1 MSGFKRIPQ
10 EIKDQVLARVKEGV
24 PVSQLSNE
32 HGISL
37 KTIYTWIAKSSVQ
50 SPGVLQMAR
59 LKREKEDLLK
69 LVGALTLKLSR
80 GEKNKAGF

>member
-10 EIKDQVLARVKEGV
+10 EIKDQIMVRVKEGI
-24 PVSQLSNE
+24 PVLQLSSE
-32 HGISL
+32 HGVST
-37 KTIYTWIAKSSVQ
+37 KAIYTWIAKESGKT
-50 SPGVLQMAR
+50 PGTLQVAR

-80 GEKNKAGF
+80 GEKNRTGF

>member
-1 MSGFKRIPQ
+1 MSGFKKIPQ
-10 EIKDQVLARVKEGV
+10 EIKDQILVRVKQGV
-24 PVSQLSNE
+24 PVSQLSSE
-32 HGISL
+32 HGVSIKS
-37 KTIYTWIAKSSVQ
+37 IYIWIARESGAT
-50 SPGVLQMAR
+50 PGTLQVAR

>member
-1 MSGFKRIPQ
+1 MSGFKKIPQ
-10 EIKDQVLARVKEGV
+10 EIKDQILVRVKQGV
-24 PVSQLSNE
+24 PVSQLSSE
-32 HGISL
+32 HGVSIKS
-37 KTIYTWIAKSSVQ
+37 IYTWIARESGAT
-50 SPGVLQMAR
+50 PGTLQVAR